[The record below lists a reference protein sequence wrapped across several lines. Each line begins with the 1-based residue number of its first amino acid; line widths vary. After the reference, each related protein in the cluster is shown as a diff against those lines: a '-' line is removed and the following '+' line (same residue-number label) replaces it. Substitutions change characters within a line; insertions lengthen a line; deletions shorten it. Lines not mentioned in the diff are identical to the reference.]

1 MTRHPSPPRR
11 RSPVRAVLARSSR
24 KDWGRLH
31 PDTRRFVRRAY
42 RRLRARR
49 TEQEARLLCELMVL
63 AGRWEASASRWEAMA
78 ASTRPVGEGSR

>member
-11 RSPVRAVLARSSR
+11 RSPVRAVLARSWE
-24 KDWGRLH
+24 DWGRLH
-31 PDTRRFVRRAY
+31 PDTRQFVRRAY

-49 TEQEARLLCELMVL
+49 TEQEARLTCELMVL
-63 AGRWEASASRWEAMA
+63 AIRWEATA